1 MTELSNKVINAAIL
15 GASGYAGGELV
26 RLLARHPNVAIRALT
41 AERRAG
47 RTMAEVFPHLAGL
60 DLPRLAAIGD
70 VDWTGIDVAFC
81 ALPHGTT
88 QDVVAALPE
97 HLKVIDLSADFRFA
111 DIETY
116 AEWYGHPHRAPELQK
131 GAVYGL
137 TEIKRKDIA
146 AARLVAVPGCY
157 PTGALLPLIPL
168 IEAGQIEADGIII
181 DAKSGVS
188 GAGRAAKEAFL
199 FTEVSQG
206 IYPYG
211 IANHRHAPEIEQ
223 GLSDAAGSQ
232 VTVTFTPHLAPM
244 NRGLLSTIYVRL
256 ANGAS
261 AADLRATLIA
271 RYGAEPFV
279 RVVPEGVATA
289 TQNVAGSNLCLI
301 GVFADRAPGRAI
313 VTSVIDNLVKGAA
326 GQAIQDFNLVSGLD
340 ETTGLAQEPLF
351 P

>member
-1 MTELSNKVINAAIL
+1 MAELSNKVINVGIL

-26 RLLARHPNVAIRALT
+26 RLLVRHPNVDIRVLT

-60 DLPRLAAIGD
+60 ELPRLVATDDADWSD
-70 VDWTGIDVAFC
+70 VNVAFC

-88 QDVVAALPE
+88 QVVVAGLPG
-97 HLKVIDLSADFRFA
+97 HLKVIDLSADFRFK

-116 AEWYGHPHRAPELQK
+116 AEWYGHPHRAPELQRD
-131 GAVYGL
+131 AVYGL

-146 AARLVAVPGCY
+146 GARLVAVPGCY
-157 PTGALLPLIPL
+157 PTGAQLPLIPV

-188 GAGRAAKEAFL
+188 GAGRAPDEAFL

-211 IANHRHAPEIEQ
+211 IAHHRHAPEIEQ
-223 GLSDAAGSQ
+223 GLSDAAGSK

-261 AADLRATLIA
+261 VADLRRTLTA

-279 RVVPEGVATA
+279 RVVPEGVTTA
-289 TQNVAGSNLCLI
+289 TQNVTGSNLCLI
-301 GVFADRAPGRAI
+301 GVFADRVPGRAI
-313 VTSVIDNLVKGAA
+313 VTSVIDNLVKGAS
-326 GQAIQDFNLVSGLD
+326 GQAVQNFNLVSGLA
-340 ETTGLAQEPLF
+340 ETTGLAQDPLF